1 MISSTQA
8 RNFFLG
14 GTSVS
19 FLIFMGLSWHSL
31 SREVPQRT
39 HAENLTPEVV
49 RGKKLW
55 ELHNC
60 AGCHTLLGEGA
71 YYAPE
76 LTKVIDRRG
85 KDYVKILLKSEIPWA
100 PRNRR
105 MVAYAFS
112 EGETD
117 DLVAFLSWIGK
128 VELNGFPATPKYQS
142 IRNQKID

>member
-1 MISSTQA
+1 MISRNQA

-19 FLIFMGLSWHSL
+19 FLIFLGLSWHSL
-31 SREVPQRT
+31 SNEVPQRT
-39 HAENLTPEVV
+39 HAEGLTPEVV

-60 AGCHTLLGEGA
+60 VGCHTLLGEGA

-76 LTKVIDRRG
+76 LTKVIERRG
-85 KDYVKILLKSEIPWA
+85 EEYVKVVLMSETPWA
-100 PRNRR
+100 PRDRR

-112 EGETD
+112 EAETA
-117 DLVAFLSWIGK
+117 DLVAFLQWIGK
-128 VELNGFPATPKYQS
+128 VELNGFPAPPKYKS
-142 IRNQKID
+142 VRNQ

>member
-1 MISSTQA
+1 MISSKQA

-19 FLIFMGLSWHSL
+19 FLIFLGLSWHSL

-39 HAENLTPEVV
+39 HAEGLTPEVV

-55 ELHNC
+55 EIHNC

-85 KDYVKILLKSEIPWA
+85 EDYVRVVLMSETPWA
-100 PRNRR
+100 PRDRR

-112 EGETD
+112 DGETA
-117 DLVAFLSWIGK
+117 DLVAFLRWIGK
-128 VELNGFPATPKYQS
+128 VELNGFPAPPKYKS
-142 IRNQKID
+142 IPDQ